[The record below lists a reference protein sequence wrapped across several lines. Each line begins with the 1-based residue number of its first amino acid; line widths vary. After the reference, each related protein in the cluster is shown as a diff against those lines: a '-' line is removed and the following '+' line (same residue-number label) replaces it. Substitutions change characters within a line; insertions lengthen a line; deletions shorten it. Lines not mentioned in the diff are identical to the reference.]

1 VVQPMQCIVSIACGD
16 TALHGMLYRPT
27 EPLGRTLV
35 LCDPFAEEKKCAHR
49 PLVDLSRALCA
60 AGYEVLRFDYYGCG
74 NSPGRFGD
82 AGPARWLDDIRAAL
96 GYARQ
101 ELGAAWLGLA
111 GLRVGAALADAIA
124 AADTAPLECLIL
136 LEPVIDGKRTIA
148 QNLRRSMVK
157 AMLTDGE
164 QFRAEDVSR
173 RHASDVVDF
182 DGYEVSAAC
191 REALEALYMPAA
203 PQNVACPCYV
213 LNIGTKD
220 EPAEPYV
227 RLAEAYPRGTAEG
240 VRLEPFWTRI
250 GLMDAGPVIDKT
262 LHWLQ
267 ESCGDRGG

>member
-1 VVQPMQCIVSIACGD
+1 MQRIVSIACED
-16 TALHGMLYRPT
+16 TALHGMLYRPK
-27 EPLGRTLV
+27 EPMGRTLV

-74 NSPGRFGD
+74 NSPGQFGD
-82 AGPARWLDDIRAAL
+82 AGPARWLKDIRAAL
-96 GYARQ
+96 EYARQ
-101 ELGAAWLGLA
+101 ELGATWLGLA
-111 GLRVGAALADAIA
+111 GLRMGAALADAIA
-124 AADTAPLECLIL
+124 AADAERLECLVF
-136 LEPVIDGKRTIA
+136 LEPVIDGKRYIA

-182 DGYEVSAAC
+182 DGYQVSAAC
-191 REALEALYMPAA
+191 REALEALAMPAA
-203 PQNVACPCYV
+203 AREVSCPCYV

-220 EPAEPYV
+220 EPAEAYV
-227 RLAEAYPRGTAEG
+227 RLAEAYPRGTVEG
-240 VRLEPFWTRI
+240 IRLEPFWTRI

-262 LHWLQ
+262 LRWLQ
-267 ESCGDRGG
+267 QSCVDRGG